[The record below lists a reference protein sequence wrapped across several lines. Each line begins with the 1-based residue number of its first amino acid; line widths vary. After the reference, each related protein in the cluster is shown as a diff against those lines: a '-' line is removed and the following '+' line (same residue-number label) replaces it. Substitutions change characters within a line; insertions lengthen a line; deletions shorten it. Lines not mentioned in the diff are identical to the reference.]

1 MNKIVLI
8 LVTIATLSSCSD
20 SDPFSY
26 KYQNEQQ
33 VINCSNSDS
42 KIMNEALYA
51 FREDIS
57 RHFLKEIQ
65 KKEYLNFL
73 FSYQQYIYRG
83 AKGNLFYKEIVSD
96 HTLKVYN
103 ELLKQDDLFIKSKGK
118 SNLNYKNEFVQCLIN
133 NIQNTEMKN
142 KIIDLINVDYLS
154 PDVMAENYRITT
166 EDANTDPNFLLFI
179 ALDTYYQR
187 LLDLDIPNTNP

>member
-20 SDPFSY
+20 SDPFPY

-57 RHFLKEIQ
+57 RYFLKEIQ
-65 KKEYLNFL
+65 KKDYLNFL
-73 FSYQQYIYRG
+73 YSYQQYIYRG
-83 AKGNLFYKEIVSD
+83 AKGNLFYNEIVSD
-96 HTLKVYN
+96 HTIKVYN
-103 ELLKQDDLFIKSKGK
+103 ELLKQDNLFIKTKGK

-166 EDANTDPNFLLFI
+166 EDANTDPNFLMFI